1 LSLHSFVANA
11 SMCLG
16 AGRTARPDE
25 AERTMMARDKNDEAA
40 KARRAI
46 ADIPKQL
53 AALRAMTVGQLRD
66 RYREVF
72 GEPTRSRNK
81 DFLRKKV
88 AWRIQEL
95 AEGGL
100 SDRARARIEEFAA
113 HVPVRWR
120 SSKNGDAHTAVTPK
134 AAEASAPDTPVE
146 RDPRLPEPGTV
157 LVREH
162 GGVEHRV
169 TVLADGFE
177 YGGQRYESLSKVAR
191 AISGT
196 NWNGYLFFSLQRRTR
211 KSSAEAPA

>member
-1 LSLHSFVANA
+1 
-11 SMCLG
+11 
-16 AGRTARPDE
+16 
-25 AERTMMARDKNDEAA
+25 MARDKNDEAA

-53 AALRAMTVGQLRD
+53 AALRAMTVGQLRE

-88 AWRIQEL
+88 GWRIQEL

-100 SDRARARIEEFAA
+100 SDQARSRIEELSA

-120 SSKNGDAHTAVTPK
+120 SSRNGTAEPQAT
-134 AAEASAPDTPVE
+134 AEAPVAVALGT

-157 LVREH
+157 ITREL
-162 GGVEHRV
+162 GGIQHRV
-169 TVLADGFE
+169 TVLEDGFE
-177 YGGQRYESLSKVAR
+177 YGGHRFASLSKVAR

-211 KSSAEAPA
+211 KGAAEVHA

>member
-1 LSLHSFVANA
+1 
-11 SMCLG
+11 MCLG
-16 AGRTARPDE
+16 AGRTVRLAE
-25 AERTMMARDKNDEAA
+25 TERTTMACDTNDEAA

-46 ADIPKQL
+46 ADIPQQL
-53 AALRAMTVGQLRD
+53 AALKAMTVGQLRE

-100 SDRARARIEEFAA
+100 SDHARARIEELAA

-120 SSKNGDAHTAVTPK
+120 KRSSGAAQASVTASP
-134 AAEASAPDTPVE
+134 AEASAPAT
-146 RDPRLPEPGTV
+146 RDPRLPPPGTV

-177 YGGQRYESLSKVAR
+177 YDSQRYESLSKVAR

-211 KSSAEAPA
+211 KGAAEAAA

>member
-1 LSLHSFVANA
+1 
-11 SMCLG
+11 
-16 AGRTARPDE
+16 
-25 AERTMMARDKNDEAA
+25 MMARDTNDEAA

-46 ADIPKQL
+46 ADIPQQL
-53 AALRAMTVGQLRD
+53 AALKAMTVGQLRE

-100 SDRARARIEEFAA
+100 SDHARRRIEELAA

-120 SSKNGDAHTAVTPK
+120 SSRNGVAQLPAATGTAEVG
-134 AAEASAPDTPVE
+134 APDMPVA

-162 GGVEHRV
+162 GGALHRV

-211 KSSAEAPA
+211 KSSAEAAA

>member
-1 LSLHSFVANA
+1 
-11 SMCLG
+11 
-16 AGRTARPDE
+16 
-25 AERTMMARDKNDEAA
+25 
-40 KARRAI
+40 
-46 ADIPKQL
+46 
-53 AALRAMTVGQLRD
+53 MTVGQLRE

-100 SDRARARIEEFAA
+100 SDHARACIEELAA

-120 SSKNGDAHTAVTPK
+120 SSRNG
-134 AAEASAPDTPVE
+134 AARPPVPAETGEASAPDTPVA

-157 LVREH
+157 LVRQH

-177 YGGQRYESLSKVAR
+177 YAGQRYESLSKVAR

-211 KSSAEAPA
+211 KGRAEAAA

>member
-1 LSLHSFVANA
+1 
-11 SMCLG
+11 
-16 AGRTARPDE
+16 
-25 AERTMMARDKNDEAA
+25 MARGRNDEAA
-40 KARRAI
+40 EARRSI
-46 ADIPKQL
+46 AGIPRQL
-53 AALRAMTVGQLRD
+53 AALREMTVGQLRE

-100 SDRARARIEEFAA
+100 SDHARARIDELSE

-120 SSKNGDAHTAVTPK
+120 SSRNGTAEPQAT
-134 AAEASAPDTPVE
+134 AEDSVAVAPGT
-146 RDPRLPEPGTV
+146 RDPRLPEAGTV
-157 LVREH
+157 ITREH

-169 TVLADGFE
+169 TVLEDGFE
-177 YGGQRYESLSKVAR
+177 YGGQRFASLSKVAR

-211 KSSAEAPA
+211 KGAAEVHA